1 MICDLKKFWL
11 IGLVIC
17 LPVLTMAQE
26 GVEHDNI
33 LEVKIGTGYQLDTYL
48 SPMGYSGRQ
57 YGIGN
62 EWWQPF
68 RQDTRLGKTGRLAHW
83 AHAGRLDLYFMD
95 YINSSRSNIFWGIQT
110 AGGWG
115 AFYEWRWFDESLR
128 VHLGPYLEA
137 NFTVREQANNVNK
150 IVSFDVAIDAMAMG
164 GVSWSFY
171 GKKTSYRL
179 NYLIRTNLIGFDYLP
194 EYWQSYYEI
203 YEGVS
208 GQPRCSGHWNHNTV
222 KHELALDMQLPHST
236 WRVGAEHEYIRY
248 GTDNLHFVRNQ
259 LSIVIGCRWKYRIHA
274 NARL

>member
-1 MICDLKKFWL
+1 MKKLLL
-11 IGLVIC
+11 IGVVLC
-17 LPVLTMAQE
+17 LPVLMTAQE

-33 LEVKIGTGYQLDTYL
+33 LEVKVGTGYQLDTYL

-68 RQDTRLGKTGRLAHW
+68 REDTRLGKTGRLAHW
-83 AHAGRLDLYFMD
+83 AHVGRLDIFFID
-95 YINSSRSNIFWGIQT
+95 YINSGRSNIYWGIQT

-115 AFYEWRWFDESLR
+115 AFYEWRWIDERLR

-137 NFTVREQANNVNK
+137 SFTVREQANNVNK

-179 NYLIRTNLIGFDYLP
+179 NYLIRTNLIGFDFLP

-208 GQPRCSGHWNHNTV
+208 GQPRCSGPWNHNTV
-222 KHELALDMQLPHST
+222 KHELALDMQFPHST